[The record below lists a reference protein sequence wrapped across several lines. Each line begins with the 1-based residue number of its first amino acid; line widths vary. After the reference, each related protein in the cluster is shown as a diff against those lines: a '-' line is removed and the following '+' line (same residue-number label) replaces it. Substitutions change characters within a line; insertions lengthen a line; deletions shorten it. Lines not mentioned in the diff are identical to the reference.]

1 MKVRD
6 KMYKRNYQQE
16 LQQQMS
22 EFKERQ
28 NKMWNEMSDREM
40 AINMKPL
47 MAYENMDRDIGN
59 KMVPGFNQEIAKQS
73 HGRYQKKF
81 DQTQL
86 ND

>member
-1 MKVRD
+1 
-6 KMYKRNYQQE
+6 
-16 LQQQMS
+16 MS

-59 KMVPGFNQEIAKQS
+59 KMVPGFNQEIAK
-73 HGRYQKKF
+73 
-81 DQTQL
+81 
-86 ND
+86 